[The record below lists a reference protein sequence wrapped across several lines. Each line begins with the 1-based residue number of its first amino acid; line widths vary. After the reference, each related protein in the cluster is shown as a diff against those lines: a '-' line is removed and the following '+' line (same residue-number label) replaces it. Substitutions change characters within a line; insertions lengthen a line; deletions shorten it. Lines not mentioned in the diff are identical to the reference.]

1 MMAIRAADV
10 VDGAVVNVIMVEA
23 LPAPELDAMV
33 AGELVECPVF
43 VGIGWTYEPT
53 KLPNQWTP
61 PPSDLTKPAPEADD
75 GV

>member
-1 MMAIRAADV
+1 MRAADV
-10 VDGAVVNVIMVEA
+10 VDGEVVNVIVVEA
-23 LPAPELDAMV
+23 LPAPELDALV
-33 AGELVECPVF
+33 QGELIECPDL

-61 PPSDLTKPAPEADD
+61 PPSDLLKPAPEADD

>member
-10 VDGAVVNVIMVEA
+10 VDGEVVNVIVVES

-33 AGELVECPVF
+33 QGELVECPVF

-61 PPSDLTKPAPEADD
+61 PPSDLLKPAGADD